1 MSNTAQKKRALT
13 ISTVC
18 LLNGP
23 TYENRQYVLDVL
35 EQMQIRAELV
45 VLPHMPFLS
54 FGADSSGDDL
64 TPLLDFARR
73 ENVWLALSLTEHSES
88 QTYFTAVLIDR
99 SGQVAGRYRK
109 AHALPDDDIA
119 LGDSLPVFETE
130 FGLVGMT
137 IGTDLYIPEIH
148 EVLRMQGAD
157 LITWHHYP
165 ERLRDHSMWE
175 PMLMARCVDSHVHMV
190 TAMYADE
197 KTYITHQHGIGM
209 PGAAWGRSM
218 VLNRVGTPIADTGYE
233 DGVAT
238 AIVNLDKRKVNVW
251 GEDLRTE
258 NIFIVSSYG
267 DRKALHPVAGPYE
280 KPVMPTYE
288 KRTCRLAIGSLSRKD
303 MWRDGVRPEA
313 MLRLIDQAADI
324 SPDLLLLSEQGC
336 STKDRVTREIMEVIA
351 DRAARMSCY
360 IAISGIADGNSASVL
375 HVWDRQGRV
384 VYREPIYWGSGNVD
398 ELEVFDADFGRVGGR
413 SCGDLYTTFLD
424 RVLALNGAEIIL
436 DPSRMWG
443 ASGRTN
449 ETMLRARAIDNGVWV
464 ACAHWNHS
472 DSSLRSVIIDP
483 YGQVVAASDFQQDCI
498 IYHDIDLDRQR
509 VYYEGMAPD
518 QPALGE
524 SGVAA
529 YYLGTLPQQQ
539 EGWRDMLFAARRPEL
554 YGIIP
559 TVNEVIMR
567 YRAEKYPYG

>member
-1 MSNTAQKKRALT
+1 MTQQRVLT
-13 ISTVC
+13 ISTLC
-18 LLNGP
+18 LLNGQR
-23 TYENRQYVLDVL
+23 YESRDYVLG
-35 EQMQIRAELV
+35 ELARV
-45 VLPHMPFLS
+45 PSGTDLIVLPHMPFLTV
-54 FGADSSGDDL
+54 GASTAAEDL
-64 TPLLDFARR
+64 AAFAGFARAA
-73 ENVWLALSLTEHSES
+73 NAWLALSLTETDGADS
-88 QTYFTAVLIDR
+88 YATAFLLNRAGEIVGR
-99 SGQVAGRYRK
+99 SRK

-119 LGDSLPVFETE
+119 LGDGLPVFDTE
-130 FGLVGMT
+130 FGLIGMT
-137 IGTDLYIPEIH
+137 IGTDFYLPEVY
-148 EVLRMQGAD
+148 EVLRMEGAD

-197 KTYITHQHGIGM
+197 KTYISHQHGIGM

-218 VLNRVGTPIADTGYE
+218 VLNRVGTPVADTGYE

-238 AIVNLDKRKVNVW
+238 ATVDLDKRKRNVW
-251 GEDLRTE
+251 GADLRTE

-267 DRKALHPVAGPYE
+267 DRKALHPVAEPYS
-280 KPVMPTYE
+280 KPELPGYG
-288 KRTCRLAIGSLSRKD
+288 KRTCRLAIGSLSRED

-313 MLRLIDQAADI
+313 MLQLIDEAAEV

-336 STKDRVTREIMEVIA
+336 DIDDETTRETMETIA
-351 DRAARMSCY
+351 EKAAEMRCY
-360 IAISGIADGNSASVL
+360 IAVSGIGADDSVSML

-384 VYREPIYWGSGNVD
+384 VYREPIYWEGVVP

-424 RVLALNGAEIIL
+424 RVLALKGAEIIL

-472 DSSLRSVIIDP
+472 DPSLRSLIIDP
-483 YGQVVAASDFQQDCI
+483 YGQIVTASDFQQDGI
-498 IYHDIDLDRQR
+498 VYHDIDLDRHR
-509 VYYEGMAPD
+509 VYYAGLMPEQA
-518 QPALGE
+518 QPGD
-524 SGVAA
+524 SGLAA
-529 YYLGTLPQQQ
+529 YYLGNLPEQR
-539 EGWRDMLFAARRPEL
+539 EGWRDMIFAARRPEL

-559 TVNEVIMR
+559 TINEVIMR
-567 YRAEKYPYG
+567 YRAEECPFGKRHR